1 MRFPANTPRLLHL
14 TIMGLLLFS
23 VVQVG
28 WWFYDIG
35 GNAKVNATAMKM
47 VYGYDML
54 AAQKLLDQ
62 GSTPDQ
68 IAAIFPY
75 ARVEAGKVSLSS
87 EALEDLNQATRT
99 RITQYAWEGGFFLL
113 VQACAIALLW
123 GGLSSETAI
132 RHKQDNFLAMVSHQ
146 FKTPIASLQLSLET
160 MMLRE
165 LSPDRFRQLSQRMLD
180 DLHRMESMVSKIL
193 DSARLDRGQV
203 RLDRKRLFLLD
214 SVRQVMGHLED
225 ATRRANITFQIRVSP
240 SIELQAD
247 PLAVDGVLRNLIENA
262 IAAMGPTNGGQLSI
276 NAQRTDAGVELAVI
290 DTGIGFNPADG
301 PKLFEKFVRLDSTGG
316 GNAAGTG
323 LGLYIVKRFMH
334 FEDGDVR
341 ASSEG
346 PGKGATFT
354 VTWPSVVE
362 KPAEK
367 SVAA

>member
-28 WWFYDIG
+28 WWFYDIRT
-35 GNAKVNATAMKM
+35 NALVNATAMKM

-62 GSTPDQ
+62 GSAPDQ

-75 ARVEAGKVSLSS
+75 ARIDAGKVTLAP
-87 EALEDLNQATRT
+87 EALEDLDQATRA
-99 RITQYAWEGGFFLL
+99 RMTQYAWEGGFFLL
-113 VQACAIALLW
+113 IQACAIAVLW
-123 GGLSSETAI
+123 GGLTSETAI
-132 RHKQDNFLAMVSHQ
+132 RRKQDSFLAMVSHQ

-165 LSPDRFRQLSQRMLD
+165 MSPERFQQLSRRMLD
-180 DLHRMESMVSKIL
+180 DLHRMENMVSKIL

-203 RLDRKRLFLLD
+203 KLNRERLFLLE
-214 SVRQVMGHLED
+214 SVRHVMGHLED
-225 ATRRANITFQIRVSP
+225 TTRRANITFQIRVSP
-240 SIELQAD
+240 GIELHAD
-247 PLAVDGVLRNLIENA
+247 ALAVDGVLRNLIENA
-262 IAAMGPTNGGQLSI
+262 IAAMGPTKGGQLFI
-276 NAQRTDAGVELAVI
+276 NAQRTDAGIELSVT

-301 PKLFEKFVRLDSTGG
+301 PKLFEKFFRLDTGG
-316 GNAAGTG
+316 GDAAGTG
-323 LGLYIVKRFMH
+323 LGLYIVQRFMH
-334 FEDGDVR
+334 FEDGTAR

-354 VTWPSVVE
+354 VIWPAPE
-362 KPAEK
+362 GAT
-367 SVAA
+367 A